1 MFFFDYAGI
10 GFVILASIISMAAQA
25 YVKSS
30 YSKYKSVPTQAGITG
45 YEVASRIM
53 ASRNI
58 NDVQIVRSQGGELSD
73 HYDPT
78 KKVVALSNEI
88 YNGTSIAS
96 VSVAAHEIGHVIQ
109 HHEGYSFITL
119 RNKILPAALLG
130 NKLGMIA
137 IMIGIFAQVDVL
149 FWPGVIG
156 VGLIALFQL
165 VTLPVEFDASNR
177 ALKILQSDG
186 YVTQMEA
193 SQSKTMLTA
202 AALTYVAALL
212 STVLTI
218 LRYVAIFNGRRRD

>member
-1 MFFFDYAGI
+1 MYLNFTGI

-25 YVKSS
+25 YVQSS
-30 YSKYKSVPTQAGITG
+30 YRKYKSVPTQAGVTG

-58 NDVQIVRSQGGELSD
+58 TDVKIVPSQGGELSD

-78 KKVVALSNEI
+78 KKVVALSREI
-88 YNGTSIAS
+88 YNGTSIAA

-109 HHEGYSFITL
+109 HHEGYAFISL
-119 RNKILPAALLG
+119 RNKILPVALLG

-137 IMIGIFAQVDVL
+137 IMIGIFATLEPV
-149 FWPGVIG
+149 FWVGVIG

-165 VTLPVEFDASNR
+165 VTLPVEFDASKR
-177 ALKILQSDG
+177 ALNILSTDG

-212 STVLTI
+212 STILTI
-218 LRYVAIFNGRRRD
+218 LRFVAIFSGRNRD

>member
-1 MFFFDYAGI
+1 MYLNFTGI
-10 GFVILASIISMAAQA
+10 GFVVLASIISMAAQA
-25 YVKSS
+25 YVQSS
-30 YSKYKSVPTQAGITG
+30 YRKYKSVPTQAGVTG

-58 NDVQIVRSQGGELSD
+58 TNVNIVQSQGGELSD

-78 KKVVALSNEI
+78 KKVVALSKEI
-88 YNGTSIAS
+88 YHGTSIAS

-109 HHEGYSFITL
+109 HHEGYAFIAL
-119 RNKILPAALLG
+119 RNKILPVALLG
-130 NKLGMIA
+130 NKVGMIA
-137 IMIGIFAQVDVL
+137 IMIGIFATIDSL
-149 FWPGVIG
+149 FWIGVFG

-165 VTLPVEFDASNR
+165 ITLPVEFDASKR
-177 ALKILQSDG
+177 ALNILSTEG

-212 STVLTI
+212 STILTI
-218 LRYVAIFNGRRRD
+218 LRFVAIFNGRRRD

>member
-1 MFFFDYAGI
+1 MYYSFEGMI
-10 GFVILASIISMAAQA
+10 FVIIAAVLSFGAQA
-25 YVKSS
+25 YVQSS
-30 YSKYKSVPTQAGITG
+30 YNKYKSVPTQRGMTG

-58 NDVQIVRSQGGELSD
+58 TNVQIVQSKGGELSD

-78 KKVVALSNEI
+78 KKVVALSQHI
-88 YNGTSIAS
+88 YSGTSIAS

-109 HHEGYSFITL
+109 HHEGYGFLGL
-119 RNKILPAALLG
+119 RNKILPAALIG

-137 IMIGIFAQVDVL
+137 IMLGLFGFEFL

-165 VTLPVEFDASNR
+165 VTLPVEFDASKR
-177 ALKILQSDG
+177 ALKILSGEG
-186 YVTQMEA
+186 YLTQQES
-193 SQSKTMLTA
+193 SQSKTMLNA
-202 AALTYVAALL
+202 AALTYVAALV

-218 LRYVAIFNGRRRD
+218 LRYVAIFNGRRND